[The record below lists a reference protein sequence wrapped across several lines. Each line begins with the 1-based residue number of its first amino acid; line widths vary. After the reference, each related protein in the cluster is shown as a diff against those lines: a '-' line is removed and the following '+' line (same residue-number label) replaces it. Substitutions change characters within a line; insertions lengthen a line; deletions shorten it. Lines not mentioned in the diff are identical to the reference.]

1 MGISSKGFFT
11 FFRQRYTGSI
21 SDREIVERS
30 GFLKLPFSDGDSVM
44 AAKGFTFEDILPL
57 GVSLSIPP
65 FLGMYDQMLAEDVI
79 ATQEIAS
86 LRIYVERAINKVKNF
101 QIFDRVIPFS
111 LFRVVNQMW
120 SVCAMLCNMQ
130 DPLIGA

>member
-1 MGISSKGFFT
+1 
-11 FFRQRYTGSI
+11 
-21 SDREIVERS
+21 
-30 GFLKLPFSDGDSVM
+30 M

-57 GVSLSIPP
+57 DVSLSIPP
-65 FLGMYDQMLAEDVI
+65 FLGMYDQMPAEDVI

-120 SVCAMLCNMQ
+120 SVYAMLCNIQ
-130 DPLIGA
+130 DPLMCA

>member
-1 MGISSKGFFT
+1 
-11 FFRQRYTGSI
+11 
-21 SDREIVERS
+21 
-30 GFLKLPFSDGDSVM
+30 M

-120 SVCAMLCNMQ
+120 SVCAMLRNMQ

>member
-1 MGISSKGFFT
+1 
-11 FFRQRYTGSI
+11 
-21 SDREIVERS
+21 
-30 GFLKLPFSDGDSVM
+30 M
-44 AAKGFTFEDILPL
+44 AAKGVTFEDILPL
-57 GVSLSIPP
+57 GVSFNISP
-65 FLGMYDQMLAEDVI
+65 FLGRYDQMPAEDVI

-86 LRIYVERAINKVKNF
+86 LRIYVETAVNKGKNF
-101 QIFDRVIPFS
+101 QIFDRVIPLS